1 MISIVTRTASALIT
15 LMCILGSLAA
25 SAAGAQP
32 QQPAAGAKPPL
43 PQMVECVSALSER
56 CPDNSL
62 FRQLPELMAPSDN
75 GAGESQLRG
84 LPQYR
89 ELQVLPQPT
98 IVPAPHP
105 ILDDPFLE
113 RRPGDLG

>member
-1 MISIVTRTASALIT
+1 MISIVTRTASALIP
-15 LMCILGSLAA
+15 LMCMLSSAAA

-32 QQPAAGAKPPL
+32 QKPAAGAEPPL
-43 PQMVECVSALSER
+43 PQIVECISALSDR

-62 FRQLPELMAPSDN
+62 FMQLPELMAPSDN

-89 ELQVLPQPT
+89 ELEVLPQPT
-98 IVPAPHP
+98 IVPAPQP